1 MMNFRDAACWIQ
13 LRVFAH
19 CRLWKPPPHGMLH
32 RNPWVASIAH
42 TGHRSMA
49 ASEGHC
55 SEITAGNAFMKT
67 VQRAGKVLED
77 LQKEEQEKSREEQ
90 AERWRCQRPPSRC
103 GALHQALQNHLQE
116 SQFSCHEMTGTID
129 GRVGYGDAE
138 ILAPF
143 LTLKWQFGF
152 EL

>member
-1 MMNFRDAACWIQ
+1 M
-13 LRVFAH
+13 
-19 CRLWKPPPHGMLH
+19 
-32 RNPWVASIAH
+32 ASIAH

-90 AERWRCQRPPSRC
+90 TERRRRRQPPSRG
-103 GALHQALQNHLQE
+103 GALRQALQNHLQE

-143 LTLKWQFGF
+143 LTLK
-152 EL
+152 